1 MLWVGSGLLL
11 SLGALFWAL
20 VTSVVGRTIAVLA
33 VCWFIALLAWLIRAG
48 FAAYPGRIGI
58 RGDGA
63 IRFASDRFLGVWAII
78 MVLCAMAGLTL
89 LALIVGSPTSL
100 GGSLRALSFREIFL
114 GLALCVL
121 VVYPFHRGVPPVG
134 IELHTDGV
142 RTRKGLSRLF
152 LPWDELLP
160 PEIHMLSKNPVLGLA
175 DTSGGA
181 HIVYPI
187 YFGSDPVIVAEVI
200 EYYRTHPED
209 RHLLADPLAALERV
223 VELDAPTA

>member
-1 MLWVGSGLLL
+1 M
-11 SLGALFWAL
+11 
-20 VTSVVGRTIAVLA
+20 T
-33 VCWFIALLAWLIRAG
+33 
-48 FAAYPGRIGI
+48 
-58 RGDGA
+58 
-63 IRFASDRFLGVWAII
+63 ASARVQG
-78 MVLCAMAGLTL
+78 
-89 LALIVGSPTSL
+89 
-100 GGSLRALSFREIFL
+100 LSFRETIVL
-114 GLALCVL
+114 IAMLVL

-142 RTRKGLSRLF
+142 HTGKGLSRLF

-181 HIVYPI
+181 YIVYPI

-223 VELDAPTA
+223 VELDAPPA